1 MMRIELNDFQK
12 RYSIH
17 ELNTTGSYIH
27 ILFYSGYF
35 GRYSILFRYSEL
47 FSTAPAGGDRVE
59 KGPERGQEVSKL
71 PLSESAKSTGGEYVA
86 NRPVL
91 RYRMVIFTENCV
103 QKYVSSTSE
112 TAISHFGNVYSST
125 SE

>member
-17 ELNTTGSYIH
+17 ELNTTGSSIH

-35 GRYSILFRYSEL
+35 GRYIQFYSDSEL
-47 FSTAPAGGDRVE
+47 FSTAPAGRGPDRVK

-71 PLSESAKSTGGEYVA
+71 PLSESAKSTEESMLQIG
-86 NRPVL
+86 L
-91 RYRMVIFTENCV
+91 F
-103 QKYVSSTSE
+103 
-112 TAISHFGNVYSST
+112 
-125 SE
+125 